1 MSHRPFP
8 IIWRFQSSV
17 SHLTTK
23 QGSRDFKGKT
33 RNPRFSI
40 RCYSLPPVSDGL
52 RVSRVRGSES
62 RGNEGIIRRQVK
74 IFQAKGKGSE
84 TWRRES
90 VRSYDR
96 KFDSNLP
103 PSLSLSPST
112 DGSAFFPDPDPI
124 NCHRA
129 RKQVFVFLRPRREN
143 SINPNVAALIERDR
157 IRPRVKDR
165 ADTDCAILIYSWGKK
180 GLAFVQFP
188 IRGTSLPMQR
198 WNRER
203 ERSTRL
209 SLSLS
214 PWISFRIYQPM
225 AVSYTS
231 LPRDRIFTFKTFS
244 KKAMVFPFLFE
255 GNSKF
260 L

>member
-1 MSHRPFP
+1 MAFP
-8 IIWRFQSSV
+8 IIGVAPDDNQTRFALISKARPAILASP
-17 SHLTTK
+17 SAAIP
-23 QGSRDFKGKT
+23 S
-33 RNPRFSI
+33 
-40 RCYSLPPVSDGL
+40 PPVSDGL

-129 RKQVFVFLRPRREN
+129 DGNKYSYSSAREEKIQSIPTLLR
-143 SINPNVAALIERDR
+143 
-157 IRPRVKDR
+157 
-165 ADTDCAILIYSWGKK
+165 
-180 GLAFVQFP
+180 
-188 IRGTSLPMQR
+188 
-198 WNRER
+198 
-203 ERSTRL
+203 
-209 SLSLS
+209 
-214 PWISFRIYQPM
+214 
-225 AVSYTS
+225 
-231 LPRDRIFTFKTFS
+231 
-244 KKAMVFPFLFE
+244 
-255 GNSKF
+255 
-260 L
+260 

>member
-1 MSHRPFP
+1 MTNQREKRRSFVRSSYVIHVSHRPFP

-52 RVSRVRGSES
+52 RVSRVRGSGS

-129 RKQVFVFLRPRREN
+129 DGNK
-143 SINPNVAALIERDR
+143 
-157 IRPRVKDR
+157 
-165 ADTDCAILIYSWGKK
+165 YSYSS
-180 GLAFVQFP
+180 A
-188 IRGTSLPMQR
+188 
-198 WNRER
+198 
-203 ERSTRL
+203 
-209 SLSLS
+209 
-214 PWISFRIYQPM
+214 
-225 AVSYTS
+225 
-231 LPRDRIFTFKTFS
+231 
-244 KKAMVFPFLFE
+244 
-255 GNSKF
+255 
-260 L
+260 